1 MLTSEE
7 LATQVMDQIWLSVD
21 VACQRSNATPELLL
35 ADDLGLKSM
44 DAVAIVIDMERK
56 FGIEVETAELTRIR
70 SIGDVI
76 ELVAG
81 KLHQPSGRRRP

>member
-21 VACQRSNATPELLL
+21 VACQRSDATPELLL